1 MINMRTRRLHWSPE
15 TQPNVPAPHY
25 AAPHELTLRSAQQLM
40 RSWIESVT
48 LFPRSATFISKVKRI
63 AAETR
68 AAQRSEKRCAKQ
80 AVLDRI
86 NAHLKEIADGLERA
100 IEREAKEKG
109 NGILT
114 YEILQPDMPTP
125 ESNVFPQLPS
135 KSRAVIIE
143 DDIRKAP
150 AFAQLT
156 AKCAAIGVKLEL
168 IERWSNIAWNPYLGG
183 NAAFVW
189 HVTISGW

>member
-1 MINMRTRRLHWSPE
+1 MRTRRYNWNTA
-15 TQPNVPAPHY
+15 TQPSASVENYSSPHAP
-25 AAPHELTLRSAQQLM
+25 TLRSTQQFLK
-40 RSWIESVT
+40 SWLEGLT
-48 LFPRSATFISKVKRI
+48 MLPRNATFISKVKRM

-86 NAHLKEIADGLERA
+86 NAHLKGIADGLERA

-135 KSRAVIIE
+135 KARAVIIE
-143 DDIRKAP
+143 DDIREAP
-150 AFAQLT
+150 AFVQLT
-156 AKCAAIGVKLEL
+156 LKCAAIGVKLEL
-168 IERWSNIAWNPYLGG
+168 IEQWSNIAWNPYLGG

-189 HVTISGW
+189 HITISGW

>member
-1 MINMRTRRLHWSPE
+1 MFS
-15 TQPNVPAPHY
+15 
-25 AAPHELTLRSAQQLM
+25 
-40 RSWIESVT
+40 
-48 LFPRSATFISKVKRI
+48 RSATFISKVKRM

-68 AAQRSEKRCAKQ
+68 AAQRSAKRCAKQ

-86 NAHLKEIADGLERA
+86 NAHLKQIADGLERA

-109 NGILT
+109 NGMLI
-114 YEILQPDMPTP
+114 YEISQPDLPTP

-135 KSRAVIIE
+135 NARAVIIE
-143 DDIRKAP
+143 DDIRNAP

-168 IERWSNIAWNPYLGG
+168 IEQWSNISWNPYLGG

-189 HVTISGW
+189 HVIISGW

>member
-1 MINMRTRRLHWSPE
+1 M
-15 TQPNVPAPHY
+15 
-25 AAPHELTLRSAQQLM
+25 
-40 RSWIESVT
+40 
-48 LFPRSATFISKVKRI
+48 FPSSATFIGKVKRI

-68 AAQRSEKRCAKQ
+68 AVQRSEKRRAKQ
-80 AVLDRI
+80 AVLNRI
-86 NAHLKEIADGLERA
+86 NSHLKGISDGLETA
-100 IEREAKEKG
+100 IEREAREKG

-114 YEILQPDMPTP
+114 YEILQPDSHTP
-125 ESNVFPQLPS
+125 ESSVFPQLP
-135 KSRAVIIE
+135 RNAHAVIIE

-168 IERWSNIAWNPYLGG
+168 VEQWSNIAWNPYLGG

-189 HVTISGW
+189 HITITGW